1 MEFGPEEL
9 IGWSQHLLK
18 GREVGGKW
26 TSSGSQEC
34 ALFGSGVKYLG
45 SGVRLGSGMRYL
57 AGSRGGGEVHELGI
71 CASLLGCLNSMPW
84 MDSLNNGNLF
94 SHSSGRWK
102 SVIRSR
108 GWFLERHLLS
118 VSSHGASCVCM
129 KRELSGVSSPS
140 CKDTCAVRVGPTLAS
155 KLLPRAP
162 RALPHLAPLPSSHSP
177 LPTSC
182 SARSGPFPL
191 LAWSRHSSI
200 SDLHKCCS
208 FTNSAFSTW
217 GAERSQQGPISGQG
231 GEERQRQGQSQG
243 PQGMTKK
250 TTCP

>member
-1 MEFGPEEL
+1 M
-9 IGWSQHLLK
+9 
-18 GREVGGKW
+18 
-26 TSSGSQEC
+26 
-34 ALFGSGVKYLG
+34 
-45 SGVRLGSGMRYL
+45 RLGSGMRYL

-84 MDSLNNGNLF
+84 MDSLNNGKLF

-217 GAERSQQGPISGQG
+217 GAERSQQGPISGQR

-243 PQGMTKK
+243 PQGRKTPAQRRARAMSRDRSDKAANAKNWVLTGGCRKK
-250 TTCP
+250 GISFISGDLKRRGWHE